1 MCRRQRLFIKSDYC
15 IHGLIIEKKK
25 QKQHKYKTKQ
35 NKKNVQSKELKFQT
49 TQYNLS
55 KILWRFCFV
64 LVWLYTVFPMALIQ
78 LLP

>member
-1 MCRRQRLFIKSDYC
+1 MCRRQRLFIKSEYC
-15 IHGLIIEKKK
+15 IHGLIKEKKK

-55 KILWRFCFV
+55 KIL
-64 LVWLYTVFPMALIQ
+64 
-78 LLP
+78 